1 MFHLLDEAL
10 ADHLKGDMPLDPSI
24 DVTFARPDREWS
36 AGLTRPTLSLY
47 LWDVR
52 KDTARSTG
60 GVEQAQKNGVG
71 IRRLALPRA
80 KVVYFASVW
89 AGEERDEHILL
100 GRLLQSV
107 LRTRVLPDEVLPPGL
122 VPGGFYVEMSLGRA
136 EGRAASDFWKSVD
149 GTFRPGIEIE
159 LSIPV
164 DLGLGVAV
172 GPPTEGIETRTS
184 DTREPTRTST
194 RSSRGTARLE
204 ESPH

>member
-10 ADHLKGDMPLDPSI
+10 ADHLKADMPLDPSI
-24 DVTFARPDREWS
+24 EVTFARPDREWS

-52 KDTARSTG
+52 KDSSRSTG
-60 GVEQAQKNGVG
+60 GVEQAQKGGVG

-89 AGEERDEHILL
+89 AGDERDEHILL

-107 LRTRVLPDEVLPPGL
+107 LRTRVLPGETLPAGL
-122 VPGGFYVEMSLGRA
+122 VPDGFYIEMSLGRA

-159 LSIPV
+159 LSLPV
-164 DLGLGVAV
+164 DLGLGVPL
-172 GPPTEGIETRTS
+172 GPPTAGVETRTT
-184 DTREPTRTST
+184 DTNQPSRTST
-194 RSSRGTARLE
+194 RSGRSTARLE
-204 ESPH
+204 ESPR